1 MHSDGVEED
10 AKRQEAAAQTA
21 ALKARRD
28 AHDARVERVQD
39 VRVGVA
45 HVYTAGG
52 SRTRPELIHHWL
64 QHIDKVSER
73 EKKTKRAC
81 KLLTIL

>member
-1 MHSDGVEED
+1 MHGDNVEEN
-10 AKRQEAAAQTA
+10 AKRQEAAAAQTA
-21 ALKARRD
+21 ALKARREQ
-28 AHDARVERVQD
+28 HDARVERVQD

-64 QHIDKVSER
+64 QHIDKVSF
-73 EKKTKRAC
+73 KS
-81 KLLTIL
+81 LNLFV